1 MTSVIFGSDVSVP
14 KLFMNVPKVDLFGLQ
29 GRAIEVKIDPSR
41 LSQSKLSIADIA
53 QAFARQNNIVD
64 AGAIETDRNRLR
76 IEAAGSFTSLD
87 EIRNLTVVSRDGV
100 FFRLGEIADISETY
114 VKPARISSRKTN

>member
-1 MTSVIFGSDVSVP
+1 M
-14 KLFMNVPKVDLFGLQ
+14 Q

-100 FFRLGEIADISETY
+100 FFRLGDISETY